1 MSTRVLKSDFHL
13 ARHSVLDELT
23 FNRDF
28 DASQSATI
36 NKGVQPWT
44 YHPSYSGFQTPQTAT
59 RREKRLPVT
68 MMDMSLSSTASLPQV
83 SPSASLRNSLR
94 IKHNPELRGFVT
106 DKLTNAPHERAQ
118 LARAPFRCARRQPT
132 RPAARRQHAL
142 RPRECG
148 LGAARP
154 PPSPTVLARDG
165 ARLRLPHGRTVEH
178 TLVSSHQHD
187 LLINISTPTEYPAV
201 HAPGMMGAAPRA
213 PVLVPER
220 PMPMHE
226 PGRHRYFLGDVPPKI
241 R

>member
-1 MSTRVLKSDFHL
+1 
-13 ARHSVLDELT
+13 VLDELT

-36 NKGVQPWT
+36 NKGVQPWN

-68 MMDMSLSSTASLPQV
+68 MMDMSLSSTATLPQV
-83 SPSASLRNSLR
+83 SPSASLQNSLR

-118 LARAPFRCARRQPT
+118 LARAPF
-132 RPAARRQHAL
+132 
-142 RPRECG
+142 
-148 LGAARP
+148 
-154 PPSPTVLARDG
+154 
-165 ARLRLPHGRTVEH
+165 RTVEH

-220 PMPMHE
+220 LGAMHE